1 MIVIMHSLLVLI
13 MFSFLF
19 SFPFHYLLCFNL
31 DIFFMFA
38 IIRMIGL
45 LVHKHIFINSVFISF
60 PPRYQPPTSPF
71 LIFLFSIMDITLTER
86 IHNAVP
92 IIVPLMC
99 NNPLLLQY
107 PIEAPKQR
115 FNDNNHH
122 PSIFNLPYRFVQS
135 SRMFALRAT

>member
-1 MIVIMHSLLVLI
+1 MATAVASTVAVVSAATAVTFKQVPAMLRRMHSEMIVIMHSLLVLI

-71 LIFLFSIMDITLTER
+71 LIFYS
-86 IHNAVP
+86 
-92 IIVPLMC
+92 
-99 NNPLLLQY
+99 
-107 PIEAPKQR
+107 
-115 FNDNNHH
+115 
-122 PSIFNLPYRFVQS
+122 QS
-135 SRMFALRAT
+135 WILR